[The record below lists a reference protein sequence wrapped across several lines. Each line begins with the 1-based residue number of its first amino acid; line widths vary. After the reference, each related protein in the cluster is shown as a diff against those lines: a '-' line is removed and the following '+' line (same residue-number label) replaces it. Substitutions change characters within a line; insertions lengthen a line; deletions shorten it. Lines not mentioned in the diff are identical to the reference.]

1 MKNYRGT
8 SSYNSISPAAGFLTN
23 PKLAFIWNWLDAAE
37 HFAAKV
43 GKGVLAF
50 LLDNSEIKIIE
61 KTDKNG
67 NAIWEVDDRGKGR
80 SLFYSEEEVRAWLD
94 RRYYL

>member
-1 MKNYRGT
+1 MKNYRET
-8 SSYNSISPAAGFLTN
+8 SSYNSTSPTAGFLTN
-23 PKLAFIWNWLDAAE
+23 SKLAFIWNWLDAAE
-37 HFAAKV
+37 NLVGKV
-43 GKGVLAF
+43 GSGVLAF
-50 LLDNSEIKIIE
+50 LLDNSEIKIVE